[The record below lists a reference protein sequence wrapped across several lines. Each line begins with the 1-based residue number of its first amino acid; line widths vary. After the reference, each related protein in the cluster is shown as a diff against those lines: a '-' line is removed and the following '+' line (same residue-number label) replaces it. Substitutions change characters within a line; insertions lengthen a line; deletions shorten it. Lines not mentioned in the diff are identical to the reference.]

1 MLLDTLHEDS
11 TPSHTHLSQAPPS
24 AGDKGRGGNCVAVEQ
39 TSNQRTD
46 EGQSRDLGPANQIA
60 NNEKSNS
67 ASSDKVSAGDEVEQ
81 GGGGGGGESVEEG
94 DQREGN
100 GNRSIVT
107 DTFQGMLRN
116 EVRPYTGIQ
125 TLQYV
130 LLPPSL
136 PHSLL
141 LPLTPLP
148 SLHLRCSATP
158 ANISPRRKS
167 RLCISLFPCHMPMRD
182 KSVSTGQSGLTT
194 LSSRSLPPCRCQV
207 GPSVL
212 TVWHEEDHQVIID
225 VI

>member
-39 TSNQRTD
+39 TSNQRAD
-46 EGQSRDLGPANQIA
+46 EGKSRDLGPANQIA

-136 PHSLL
+136 PRSPLLLSLL
-141 LPLTPLP
+141 SPPSFSGALPLLP
-148 SLHLRCSATP
+148 TSLHEGRAVCVSLCSLATC
-158 ANISPRRKS
+158 
-167 RLCISLFPCHMPMRD
+167 L
-182 KSVSTGQSGLTT
+182 
-194 LSSRSLPPCRCQV
+194 
-207 GPSVL
+207 
-212 TVWHEEDHQVIID
+212 
-225 VI
+225 